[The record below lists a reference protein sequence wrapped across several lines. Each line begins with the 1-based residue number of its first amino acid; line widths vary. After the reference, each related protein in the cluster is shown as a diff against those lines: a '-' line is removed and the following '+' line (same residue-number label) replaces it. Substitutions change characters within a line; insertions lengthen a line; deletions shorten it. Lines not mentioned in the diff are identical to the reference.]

1 MKTLLISLYLILVL
15 GTAKAQLTLQV
26 VNHNPAY
33 SDTNVYF
40 RFGGSSA
47 ITGTINGQPIKLG
60 TNYTIA
66 EIGQRCADHQFYSR
80 RKNFHRVRRAIC
92 VGNARQSFNP
102 NFANSSLPDYYTRWD
117 KVELSYITTD
127 AGSVANLTAD
137 DFAGFPMKLTAGNTS
152 LGWHYRGSMNE
163 LLSSLAAL
171 TTNDTRAVITNSSQI
186 IRIISPHTAFLCQ
199 LAVHA
204 ALR

>member
-1 MKTLLISLYLILVL
+1 MKILLISLCIILTL
-15 GTAKAQLTLQV
+15 GTAKAQLILQV

-60 TNYTIA
+60 TNYSIA
-66 EIGQRCADHQFYSR
+66 EIGSGVQITSFTAGAKIFIALGAPFVSGTP
-80 RKNFHRVRRAIC
+80 
-92 VGNARQSFNP
+92 GNLFNP

-127 AGSVANLTAD
+127 AGSVA
-137 DFAGFPMKLTAGNTS
+137 
-152 LGWHYRGSMNE
+152 
-163 LLSSLAAL
+163 
-171 TTNDTRAVITNSSQI
+171 I
-186 IRIISPHTAFLCQ
+186 
-199 LAVHA
+199 
-204 ALR
+204 